1 MPATTRSAKVP
12 RPAALFPSRKPALA
26 SSPIKKRSRPEE
38 DVISTGKKQKVVK
51 AGNVAAATKPIT
63 KNDPTSEPLKPF
75 PEFRLVPAHTD
86 ASRVIPANLSF
97 DFELAKSHLISV
109 DSRFAQVFETLRC
122 RPFQDLEPVD
132 PFR

>member
-1 MPATTRSAKVP
+1 MPATTRSAKLP

-26 SSPIKKRSRPEE
+26 SSPIKKRSLPEE
-38 DVISTGKKQKVVK
+38 DVIPTGKKQKAVK
-51 AGNVAAATKPIT
+51 SEKVAAIARPIT
-63 KNDPTSEPLKPF
+63 KNEPTSEPLKPL

-86 ASRVIPANLSF
+86 PSRVIPANLTF
-97 DFELAKSHLISV
+97 DFDLAKSHLITV